1 MALGQLRRAVLAEQA
16 VAELQKQLAAG
27 EWAVGERLPAE
38 QQLAE
43 QLGVGRSTVREAL
56 RALANA
62 GWVESRQGAGTF
74 VLAHRP
80 TVTDLATTL
89 RRAQMIEV
97 YEVRQGLELQ
107 AGRLAAAR
115 RTAADLRRMD
125 EALVRRKRALS
136 AGRMPAYVDAD
147 LDFHRAVVT
156 AAHNSVL
163 SDVFASFSAALRT
176 TLTSLT
182 QDPGPRNASHAVHVA
197 LAEAIRAGDADA
209 AAAATV
215 DHLSD
220 TQARLERLI
229 DSE

>member
-1 MALGQLRRAVLAEQA
+1 MAIGQLRRAVLAEQA
-16 VAELQKQLAAG
+16 VTELQKQLSEG

-80 TVTDLATTL
+80 PATDLATTL

-107 AGRLAAAR
+107 AGRLAAIR
-115 RTAADLRRMD
+115 RTYEDLGRLD
-125 EALVRRKRALS
+125 DALVRRKRALS

-197 LAEAIRAGDADA
+197 LAEAIRAGDAEA
-209 AAAATV
+209 AASATL

-220 TQARLERLI
+220 TQTRLERLI
-229 DSE
+229 DSK